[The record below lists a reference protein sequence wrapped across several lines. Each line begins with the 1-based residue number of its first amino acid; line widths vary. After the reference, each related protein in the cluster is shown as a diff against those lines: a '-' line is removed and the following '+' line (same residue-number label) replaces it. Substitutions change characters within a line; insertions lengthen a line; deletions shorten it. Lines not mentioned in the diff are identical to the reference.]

1 MEASI
6 SYHFYSERDR
16 LNVVLMS
23 EHVIDFRSSDDHGH
37 FRRALGRFATG
48 VTIVTTRT
56 ADGKLEGL
64 TANSF
69 SSVSLDPPLVLW
81 SLRRQAPSLA
91 NFTMAGHFAVNVLG
105 THQKHLCRHFATP
118 QPDKF
123 ETVAHRIGDH
133 GAPLIEEAIARF
145 ECRTEQIIEAGDHL
159 IFLGRVLRAAHRD
172 GEPLIFAT
180 GALCSAATLPADAPA
195 HDSTANNAF
204 ANRER
209 AS

>member
-1 MEASI
+1 
-6 SYHFYSERDR
+6 
-16 LNVVLMS
+16 MS

-56 ADGKLEGL
+56 AEGKLEGL

-81 SLRRQAPSLA
+81 NLRRQAPSLA
-91 NFTMAGHFAVNVLG
+91 SFTGSGVFAVNVLG

-118 QPDKF
+118 HPDKF
-123 ETVAHRIGDH
+123 DSVAHRIGDH
-133 GAPLIEEAIARF
+133 GAPLIEDAIARF
-145 ECRTEQIIEAGDHL
+145 ECRTEQVIEAGDHL

-172 GEPLIFAT
+172 GEPLIYAT
-180 GALCSAATLPADAPA
+180 GALCGPAVLPADAPN
-195 HDSTANNAF
+195 DTSTSQMSAKRTSADKIS

-209 AS
+209 AP

>member
-1 MEASI
+1 
-6 SYHFYSERDR
+6 
-16 LNVVLMS
+16 MS

-81 SLRRQAPSLA
+81 SLRKQAPSLA
-91 NFTMAGHFAVNVLG
+91 SFTSAGHFAVNVLG

-118 QPDKF
+118 HADKF
-123 ETVAHRIGDH
+123 GSVAHRIGDH
-133 GAPLIEEAIARF
+133 GAPLIEDTIARF
-145 ECRTEQIIEAGDHL
+145 ECRTEQVIEAGDHL

-172 GEPLIFAT
+172 GEPLIYAT
-180 GALCSAATLPADAPA
+180 GALCGPALLPADPPA
-195 HDSTANNAF
+195 NDLSSKDIS

>member
-1 MEASI
+1 
-6 SYHFYSERDR
+6 
-16 LNVVLMS
+16 MS
-23 EHVIDFRSSDDHGH
+23 EQVIDFRSSDDHGH

-48 VTIVTTRT
+48 VTVVTTRT

-81 SLRRQAPSLA
+81 SLRRQAPSLSS
-91 NFTMAGHFAVNVLG
+91 FTAAGHFAVNVLG

-118 QPDKF
+118 HADKF
-123 ETVAHRIGDH
+123 DAVPHRIGDH
-133 GAPLIEEAIARF
+133 GAPLIEHAIARF
-145 ECRTEQIIEAGDHL
+145 ECRTEQVIEAGDHL
-159 IFLGRVLRAAHRD
+159 IFLGRVLRATHRD

-180 GALCSAATLPADAPA
+180 GALCSPALLPSDPLT
-195 HDSTANNAF
+195 HDHS